1 MSKMFTFAYAGKN
14 EILDNL
20 VASFSELVDMR
31 SKKDFVK
38 NDEYNKKNALFN
50 EALIK
55 YCCEESGREFEGVDM
70 VKDPMVVGRT
80 SFKEAF
86 DTVIAQVLTPVM
98 PKLTS
103 EKYNNLYALTK
114 STIEDY
120 NTYKSAKSIKCISG
134 VVSHK
139 STSTVFYYAV
149 SIILALMLG
158 VVLSVLLMYLRKK
171 DIDDE

>member
-86 DTVIAQVLTPVM
+86 DTVNEQ
-98 PKLTS
+98 S
-103 EKYNNLYALTK
+103 EKVSSNEKTFSVDTELQKINAQKAYAK
-114 STIEDY
+114 
-120 NTYKSAKSIKCISG
+120 
-134 VVSHK
+134 
-139 STSTVFYYAV
+139 
-149 SIILALMLG
+149 
-158 VVLSVLLMYLRKK
+158 
-171 DIDDE
+171 